1 MYLIGVPSIFDEV
14 SWGSDAWSFTNSIYQ
29 IQDNFLTR
37 GKITGY
43 DLDYYQIILPYS
55 GSFQITISNDSV
67 NNWGAGWSIGSI
79 TAAIVNSFGVVQ
91 AGLSTTAFGVADGN
105 LYLSWTGG
113 YSTDY
118 YLRIEGFS
126 NASYVVKLKDAPVQ
140 DLTPP
145 SVISVNPPDGSINV
159 PVASDLVVTFN
170 EAIQRGTGSIILKT
184 AAGATV
190 EMFDIATSSRLTVAG
205 NTLTINPT
213 ADLLNGI
220 GYVVELSS
228 GAIKDLAGNAYVGF
242 NGYDFTTVL
251 DNTRPSVISVNP
263 PDGSINVPVASDL
276 VVTFNEAIQRGTGSI
291 ILKTAAGA
299 TVEMFDIAT
308 SSRLTVAGNT
318 LTINPTKDFG
328 IFTRYNVEFSAGS
341 IKDLA
346 GNPFVD
352 AGQHSFTTATV
363 DSLYHFFVVAFA
375 AAPGVAYMDQLAEA
389 YNYGLSVK
397 EIVNIFTTK
406 SQFTDVYSPL
416 LSNHDLATQLVNNI
430 VKSSATEQAK
440 LDAVKD
446 IEGALGIGW
455 TRGDVIYT
463 VFGNL
468 ASKPLDDSI
477 WGHTALQF
485 LNQTAVSRYYTE
497 VMHAGPT
504 DLPTLRAVVGDV
516 TPYTDV
522 STPEVIATLIGVELS
537 HIPLP

>member
-140 DLTPP
+140 DLTP
-145 SVISVNPPDGSINV
+145 
-159 PVASDLVVTFN
+159 
-170 EAIQRGTGSIILKT
+170 
-184 AAGATV
+184 
-190 EMFDIATSSRLTVAG
+190 
-205 NTLTINPT
+205 
-213 ADLLNGI
+213 
-220 GYVVELSS
+220 
-228 GAIKDLAGNAYVGF
+228 
-242 NGYDFTTVL
+242 
-251 DNTRPSVISVNP
+251 PSVISVNP